1 MTNTSPVNFHRA
13 SARFAKGGRG
23 ALHQR
28 TADHVQDPNCGR
40 PQLRPLDDSV
50 RLFPHFI
57 RTSPADCESAS
68 DSVHAYSKRQPPS
81 GDAKAANALAVL
93 K

>member
-28 TADHVQDPNCGR
+28 TADRSTIPFGCFLISFEPVPPIANPPVIQYTPIPKDNRLPAMPR
-40 PQLRPLDDSV
+40 PQTRWP
-50 RLFPHFI
+50 F
-57 RTSPADCESAS
+57 
-68 DSVHAYSKRQPPS
+68 
-81 GDAKAANALAVL
+81 
-93 K
+93 